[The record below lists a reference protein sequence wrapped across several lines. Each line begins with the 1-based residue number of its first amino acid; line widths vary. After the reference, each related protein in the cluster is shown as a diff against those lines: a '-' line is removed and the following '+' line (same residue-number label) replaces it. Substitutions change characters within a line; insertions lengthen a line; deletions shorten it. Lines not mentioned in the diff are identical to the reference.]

1 MAKMKLALALCA
13 FLLPA
18 SAYADGPSPEARIQ
32 ALSEKLNSEIIG
44 SLKCGTEKA
53 ELQEQATAI
62 LRDADQA
69 QDELQD
75 AGD

>member
-1 MAKMKLALALCA
+1 MRLVFAFCIFLTPLA
-13 FLLPA
+13 
-18 SAYADGPSPEARIQ
+18 AYADGPSPEARIQ

-53 ELQEQATAI
+53 ELQEQVTVI